1 MKSTSVLRSL
11 IPCNRGGNTG
21 EKSLTFLH
29 QVILAIC
36 QMNKIPVTV
45 FCLLFLSL
53 LWGGCKDPYDVKVK
67 NSQKAVL
74 VVEGFLN
81 SGGITTI
88 KLSRSFQLADTSKMI
103 EESGASVV
111 VESRSEKHQLPETG
125 PGSYAADLSFL
136 DPSQEYRLH
145 INASGKEYVS
155 DYIKVQI
162 TPPIDSINW
171 ARDNRGVTVYANT
184 HDPANRSHY
193 YRYDYIE
200 TWEIKAR
207 YYANWVFDPAIQTAR
222 QRGPGEEVYQCWKTL
237 SSSSINLATSTALQN
252 DVISE
257 KPLVFITSGDK
268 KLNIRYSILVKQY
281 VLSKEAYEF
290 FQLMKKNTETLG
302 TIFDP
307 QPTQLTGNIHSV
319 NDKDEPV
326 IGFFYGS
333 SEQQKRIFI
342 NAAEVPDWGFK
353 ENCTSIKIE
362 PHLLKEYVGSGL
374 YPYDA
379 TIVSLRIVDYS
390 VSEPVCFDCTVGGG
404 VTARPIFW

>member
-1 MKSTSVLRSL
+1 MKPASVLCSL
-11 IPCNRGGNTG
+11 IPNYKGASTG
-21 EKSLTFLH
+21 EKALTFLH

-45 FCLLFLSL
+45 FSLLFLSF
-53 LWGGCKDPYDVKVK
+53 LWVGCKDPYDVKVK
-67 NSQKAVL
+67 NSQRAVL

-111 VESRSEKHQLPETG
+111 VESRNAKYELPETVL
-125 PGSYAADLSFL
+125 GSYRADLSSL

-145 INASGKEYVS
+145 INAGGKEYVS
-155 DYIKVQI
+155 DYIKVQT
-162 TPPIDSINW
+162 TPPIDSISW

-184 HDPANRSHY
+184 HDPSNQSRY
-193 YRYDYIE
+193 YMYDFTE

-207 YYANWVFDPAIQTAR
+207 YYAFYMYDNGAQSVRWR
-222 QRGPGEEVYQCWKTL
+222 SPGEEVYRCWKTVP
-237 SSSSINLATSTALQN
+237 SSSIHLATSTALQN

-257 KPLVFITSGDK
+257 KPLVFIPGGDK
-268 KLNIRYSILVKQY
+268 KLNIRYSILVKQF

-307 QPTQLTGNIHSV
+307 QPTQLTGNIRSV
-319 NDKDEPV
+319 NDKDEHV

-333 SEQQKRIFI
+333 SEEQKRIFI
-342 NAAEVPDWGFK
+342 DAAELPNWGFR
-353 ENCTSIKIE
+353 ENCSDFKIE
-362 PHLLKEYVGSGL
+362 PHLLEQYIGAGL

-379 TIVSLRIVDYS
+379 KVVGLRIVEYS
-390 VSEPVCFDCTVGGG
+390 VTEPVCFDCTIGGG
-404 VTARPIFW
+404 VTAKPLFW